1 MSGGSLGAES
11 TSSPSTAPGSL
22 LDVTSI
28 STLWY
33 SHSPT
38 RVSSKTT
45 PDAWKGPSVLNRQR
59 VQNVRAVH
67 VIWALERGKQG
78 PAVLV
83 TAYWP
88 DVALWSA
95 DFLGGDRDEK
105 VHHGKS
111 A

>member
-1 MSGGSLGAES
+1 MSATLDRVRRLVGREEYLVSQHGAQELVGRDIDLDALVLSLPDASVVE
-11 TSSPSTAPGSL
+11 
-22 LDVTSI
+22 D
-28 STLWY
+28 Y
-33 SHSPT
+33 
-38 RVSSKTT
+38 
-45 PDAWKGPSVLNRQR
+45 PDAWKGPSVLVRQR

-95 DFLGGDRDEK
+95 DFLRRRP
-105 VHHGKS
+105 
-111 A
+111 